1 MSDSLQPNGVQ
12 HTRLPCPS
20 PSPGVC
26 SNWCPLSQRC
36 HPTIQA
42 CCPLLLRPSVFPS
55 IRVFSSELALHIRW
69 PKYWGFCLS
78 ISPPNEYSRL
88 ISFRIDWFDLL
99 AVRRTLKSLLQCH
112 NSEASVLWHSGFFI
126 AQLSH
131 PYITTGKNQY
141 IWIFNHRIK
150 WRTGSLF
157 GLWDLWKSVSLWEM
171 CWLLCRM
178 NSFWGLKM
186 SGD

>member
-1 MSDSLQPNGVQ
+1 MDCSMPGLPVHHQLPEFTQTHVHWISDSFQPS
-12 HTRLPCPS
+12 H
-20 PSPGVC
+20 
-26 SNWCPLSQRC
+26 
-36 HPTIQA
+36 
-42 CCPLLLRPSVFPS
+42 LLLFLSPPTFGFPS

-78 ISPPNEYSRL
+78 ISPPNEYSRV
-88 ISFRIDWFDLL
+88 ISFMIDWFDLL

-171 CWLLCRM
+171 SWLLCRM